1 MRTCQLRICRVILA
15 YSKVHGGEFQVGIHL
30 VLCEVNFQENVR
42 KMKNHFP
49 FSPSVQLESTCHTTF
64 Q

>member
-1 MRTCQLRICRVILA
+1 MILA